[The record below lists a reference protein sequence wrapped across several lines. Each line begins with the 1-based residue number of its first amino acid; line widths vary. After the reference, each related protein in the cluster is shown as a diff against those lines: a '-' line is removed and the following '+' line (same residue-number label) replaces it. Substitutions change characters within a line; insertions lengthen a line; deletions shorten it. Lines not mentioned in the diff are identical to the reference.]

1 MKYIKTY
8 ESFKNDKINEG
19 IFGKLF
25 GKLKNKLSMGF
36 SKMFGSAAKVDKL
49 IEEYKNEILK
59 AQEQKRLLL
68 KNYGDYIKSVK
79 DGGETD
85 ENKLKEIKANY
96 KKADDTTTKQLEI
109 IKQKFDIKFNAIVKE
124 EENPKIKD
132 FITLKKLEM
141 QQELL
146 QDELSVIFK
155 DSGLKEEDV
164 KDDPFF
170 KELSKGISSKIQ
182 ANNKSQEEQKT
193 ALSKEDSKNDEE
205 SDSDKKYE
213 EGDKVLYK
221 KKDGTENEG
230 VVKSADGDNITL
242 TTDKNKSGFAVNKD
256 KIIKKLEEETEA

>member
-8 ESFKNDKINEG
+8 ESFKYDKIDEG

-25 GKLKNKLSMGF
+25 GKLKNKMSLGF
-36 SKMFGSAAKVDKL
+36 SKMFGSAKEVDKL
-49 IEEYKNEILK
+49 MSQYKNEILK

-68 KNYGDYIKSVK
+68 KNYGDYLKSVK

-85 ENKLKEIKANY
+85 DTKLKEIKSNY
-96 KKADDTTTKQLEI
+96 KKADDVTNKQLEI
-109 IKQKFDIKFNAIVKE
+109 IKQKFDIKFNAVVKE

-182 ANNKSQEEQKT
+182 NNNKSQEEQKT
-193 ALSKEDSKNDEE
+193 ALSA
-205 SDSDKKYE
+205 
-213 EGDKVLYK
+213 EGDK
-221 KKDGTENEG
+221 EG
-230 VVKSADGDNITL
+230 DGDSSF
-242 TTDKNKSGFAVNKD
+242 DF
-256 KIIKKLEEETEA
+256 LEVIDPYVLFR